1 MKIKKWFKNW
11 WNVFK
16 EDLLFNTV
24 MSILCFMLGYT
35 TTLLFIFGVKEIKKT
50 INEPEEKMISVEEL
64 VKYCPNVH
72 EKLEEF
78 MGGDITPTEEGQA
91 WIDSICEVA
100 NGN

>member
-16 EDLLFNTV
+16 EDLLFNIT
-24 MSILCFMLGYT
+24 MSILCT
-35 TTLLFIFGVKEIKKT
+35 ILFISTILLVVFGVKSVIETSKK
-50 INEPEEKMISVEEL
+50 PEEKMISVEEL
-64 VKYCPNVH
+64 IKYCPNVH

-78 MGGDITPTEEGQA
+78 MGGDITHTEEGQA